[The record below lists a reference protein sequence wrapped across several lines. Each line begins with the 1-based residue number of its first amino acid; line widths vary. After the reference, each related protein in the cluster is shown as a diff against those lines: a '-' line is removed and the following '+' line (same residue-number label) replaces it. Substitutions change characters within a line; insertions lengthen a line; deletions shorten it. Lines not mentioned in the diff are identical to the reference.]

1 MIIKIFD
8 YISLKLNT
16 LAFRISLISEC
27 IRLIK
32 SKRILPKNYKIE
44 IFKNPNRFRDFV
56 GFICFENNNKIVN
69 LIDIGANVGNFS
81 KDFLLFYPKCREII
95 CFEPLDFLNKQI
107 IDNVK
112 KKNLKII
119 KKGINKKKKKKI
131 FY

>member
-16 LAFRISLISEC
+16 LSFRISLISEC

-32 SKRILPKNYKIE
+32 ARRALPKNYKIE
-44 IFKNPNRFRDFV
+44 IFKNPNRFRDFI

-107 IDNVK
+107 IDTFQETT
-112 KKNLKII
+112 ICI
-119 KKGINKKKKKKI
+119 S
-131 FY
+131 